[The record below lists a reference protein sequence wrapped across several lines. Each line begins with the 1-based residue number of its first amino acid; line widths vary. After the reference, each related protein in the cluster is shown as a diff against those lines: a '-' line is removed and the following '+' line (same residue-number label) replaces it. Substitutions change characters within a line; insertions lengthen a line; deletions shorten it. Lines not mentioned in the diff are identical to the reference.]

1 MSLFTL
7 TYISTTH
14 QQMDEYTDDKWEI
27 YIEPFLL
34 HRYLLNSILQIDS
47 MHFIENEQTFIVTSH
62 IFCMIENP
70 HK

>member
-1 MSLFTL
+1 
-7 TYISTTH
+7 
-14 QQMDEYTDDKWEI
+14 MDEYTDDKWEI